1 MMRRAAAKWVVM
13 ARLSLCMI
21 SLSLPLAS
29 GAEGIDSDL
38 VIEIGHIGQPYN
50 CTLFLDNLEVRRALN
65 TLLSTKN
72 LKQKIS
78 R

>member
-1 MMRRAAAKWVVM
+1 
-13 ARLSLCMI
+13 MI

-65 TLLSTKN
+65 TLLCINKKSQTKDKS
-72 LKQKIS
+72 LMS
-78 R
+78 V